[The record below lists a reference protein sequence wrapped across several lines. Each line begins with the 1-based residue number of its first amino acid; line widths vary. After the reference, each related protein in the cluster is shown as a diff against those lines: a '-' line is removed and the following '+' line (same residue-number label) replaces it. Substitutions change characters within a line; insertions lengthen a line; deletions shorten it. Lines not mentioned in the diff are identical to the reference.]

1 MCVGGWTQPEETM
14 TGRERRRLPL
24 TERSAAPHTCSS
36 SVRLE
41 VLSRMPLFA
50 ELTSADI
57 RDVEPLVHSHG
68 YHAGEMVHRAGDVA
82 NSLFVVASGTVKL
95 LRPSVH
101 GQNVVT
107 NILGPG
113 EGFGTLGILGE
124 STYPDSAE
132 AMTVSCV
139 LEISSD
145 LFNDVMG
152 RYPRLAL
159 TVLDEVLHRFEQA
172 QQTIRRLSADNAK
185 QRVAAVLLAL
195 VDKLGV
201 AQECAFALE
210 IPLTRVDVAALT
222 GLTPETVSRVMS
234 RLRDDGIVD
243 TGRRWTVILDRTR
256 LEKEVA
262 E

>member
-1 MCVGGWTQPEETM
+1 MM
-14 TGRERRRLPL
+14 SRERPRLPL

-41 VLSRMPLFA
+41 VLSRIPLFA
-50 ELTSADI
+50 ELTCADI
-57 RDVEPLVHSHG
+57 RDLEPLVRSRG
-68 YHAGEMVHRAGDVA
+68 YCDGEVVHQAGDMA

-113 EGFGTLGILGE
+113 EGFGTLGVLGE
-124 STYPDSAE
+124 STYPDTAE
-132 AMTVSCV
+132 AMAVSCV

-145 LFNDVMG
+145 LFNDIMG
-152 RYPRLAL
+152 RYPRLAR

-195 VDKLGV
+195 ADKLGV
-201 AQECAFALE
+201 SRDGVLALKL
-210 IPLTRVDVAALT
+210 PLTRVDVAALT

-234 RLRDDGIVD
+234 RLCDDGIVD
-243 TGRRWTVILDRTR
+243 TGRRWTVILDRDR
-256 LEKEVA
+256 LAA
-262 E
+262 EEAG

>member
-1 MCVGGWTQPEETM
+1 MS
-14 TGRERRRLPL
+14 RERRRLPL

-41 VLSRMPLFA
+41 VLNRMPLFS
-50 ELTSADI
+50 ELTCADI
-57 RDVEPLVHSHG
+57 RDLEPLVRSRG
-68 YHAGEMVHRAGDVA
+68 YRAGEMVHRAGDMA

-101 GQNVVT
+101 GQDVVT

-124 STYPDSAE
+124 STYPDTAE

-145 LFNDVMG
+145 VFNDVMG

-172 QQTIRRLSADNAK
+172 QQAIRRLSADNAK
-185 QRVAAVLLAL
+185 QRVAAALLAL

-201 AQECAFALE
+201 AQDGAFALE
-210 IPLTRVDVAALT
+210 LPLTRVDLAALT
-222 GLTPETVSRVMS
+222 GLTSETVSRVMS

-243 TGRRWTVILDRTR
+243 TGRRWTVVLDRTR
-256 LEKEVA
+256 LAA
-262 E
+262 EAAE